1 MFSLRTISILVS
13 ILSILIG
20 CLILLLDP
28 ITFPIS
34 LEYREKFCLN
44 NNDALKTIIS
54 SDSII
59 DSIQYDKIKGECYF
73 SSDYYD
79 ARDRFINAA
88 KKADATLYHFP
99 LKDNNLTTDV
109 AIIEGSHH
117 KYLIHISG
125 VHGTE
130 GYAGSAIQITAL
142 ELFSND
148 YYKKMIKDKQ
158 FPTIIFVHIVNPY
171 GMANNRRVNEDN
183 IDLNRNFLLLDEF
196 EKVINREPNFAGY
209 KDIDFL
215 INPTLLPYS
224 YTLLNDIHSFG
235 LTIYAAAKYGLSF
248 IKKALVSGNYFKPTG
263 LGYGGIRLSKSGFN
277 LKELLIEQLNIGN
290 KAKSI
295 VLLDVHTG
303 LGPSGKDTLA
313 QLAGKRKRSIESIFP
328 LEYEKSSY
336 FGYKYIIGGMKE
348 SNYGTGPNSA
358 LSGYDLTVGTVTE
371 DFCLKMLAPNLNDD
385 SRLCILQ
392 EFGTRDM
399 VIVGKTLTDE
409 NWAYHYGNNEQKKFY
424 GKRLKNSFFVET
436 TIWKRNVVRRG
447 LKVFLQ
453 GLHYS
458 LNEIINISET
468 QL

>member
-1 MFSLRTISILVS
+1 MKSLLSS
-13 ILSILIG
+13 LSIIIAIFSIIIG
-20 CLILLLDP
+20 GLILLLDP
-28 ITFPIS
+28 ITFNIS
-34 LEYREKFCLN
+34 SSYREKYCT
-44 NNDALKTIIS
+44 NDELTKTLE
-54 SDSII
+54 DG
-59 DSIQYDKIKGECYF
+59 IQYNKINGECYF
-73 SSDYYD
+73 SSDYYE
-79 ARDRFINAA
+79 ARGTFLSNA
-88 KKADATLYHFP
+88 KKAGATLHRLP
-99 LKDNNLTTDV
+99 LIDTSLSTDV
-109 AIIEGSHH
+109 AILEGSPH

-130 GYAGSAIQITAL
+130 GYAGSAVQAAAL
-142 ELFSND
+142 EYLSNNLKNI
-148 YYKKMIKDKQ
+148 KKDIQ
-158 FPTIIFVHIVNPY
+158 FPTIIFIHIVNPF